1 MPVLISGVLKDATGT
16 PVQNCTIQLKACR
29 TSTTVVVNTVASE
42 NPDDA
47 GRYSMDVEQGQY
59 TVTLLVEGYPPSH
72 AGVITVYDDSKP
84 GTLNDFLG
92 AMTEDDVRPEALRRF
107 EAMVEEV
114 ARQASEA
121 SRNATVAGQASEQ
134 AQTSAGQAAES
145 ATAAVNAV
153 GAAEA
158 SATQAASSAA
168 SAESSAGTATTKAGE
183 ASASAASADT
193 ARTAAAASAA
203 AAKTSEANADAS
215 RTAAGDSAAAAA
227 ASATAAQT
235 SAARAGASETAAKTS
250 ETQAASSAGDAGASA
265 TAAAAS
271 EKAAKTSETSA
282 RTSETNAATSASTAA
297 ASATAASSSASEA
310 SSHAAASD
318 TSASLAAQSSTA
330 AGAAATRAEDAAKR
344 AEDIADVI
352 SLEDASLTKKGIVK
366 LSSATDSDSEALAAT
381 PKAVKDVMSE
391 TQTKAPL
398 DSPAFTGTPT
408 TPTPPDDAKGL
419 QTANAEFVRKLIAAL
434 VGSVPE
440 SLDTLQEL
448 ADALG
453 NDPNFATTIVNK
465 LAGKQPLDDTLTAL
479 SGKSVDGLIEYVG
492 LRETINRA
500 GDALQKSQNG
510 ADIPD
515 KKQFARTIGAV
526 TSTSVT
532 FGESGWFKI
541 ATVFMPQ
548 ATSTAVIKLY
558 GGSGY
563 NVGSFEQA
571 AISELVLRAGNGSP
585 VGITATLWRRSPA
598 AANEIAWINTSGDSY
613 DIYINIG
620 RYAYGL
626 IAQYDYTSNAGVIL
640 HTSPEF
646 SETKPANATNG
657 QTYTLF
663 NSLMKPTASDVG
675 ALPITGGRLNGS
687 LGIGTDNALGG
698 NSIVFGDNDTG
709 FKWHSDGVLGIYANN
724 AQVGYI
730 DNSGLHMLADIRTT
744 GTVRAGNV
752 KNIALTS
759 SNNST
764 LNAQFHLWGDGNR
777 PTVIEL
783 DDDQGWHLY
792 SQRNP
797 DGSIRFMVNG
807 EIFSTGSIHA
817 GANTIS
823 TDGNI
828 YGSLWGGWLNDWINN
843 TIINRYVQDVR
854 LGGIEYAQAWNGP
867 GFHDTPG
874 YVITGVTNGNSDE
887 LIDGVHR
894 RPLQKLIG
902 GVWYNVASI

>member
-1 MPVLISGVLKDATGT
+1 MPVLISGVLKDGAGT

-59 TVTLLVEGYPPSH
+59 AVTLLVEGYPPSH

-121 SRNATVAGQASEQ
+121 LRNATAAGQASEQ

-145 ATAAVNAV
+145 ATAAVNAA

-193 ARTAAAASAA
+193 ARTEAAASAA

-215 RTAAGDSAAAAA
+215 RTAAGDSATAAA
-227 ASATAAQT
+227 ASATAAQA
-235 SAARAGASETAAKTS
+235 SAERAGASETAAKTS
-250 ETQAASSAGDAGASA
+250 ETQAASSAGEAGASA

-271 EKAAKTSETSA
+271 EKVAAASA
-282 RTSETNAATSASTAA
+282 AEAKTSETNAATSASTAA
-297 ASATAASSSASEA
+297 GSATAASSSASAA
-310 SSHAAASD
+310 STHAAASD

-330 AGAAATRAEDAAKR
+330 AGAAATRAEEAAKR

-366 LSSATDSDSEALAAT
+366 LSSAADSDSEVLAAT
-381 PKAVKDVMSE
+381 PKAVKTVMGE
-391 TQTKAPL
+391 VQTKAPL

-453 NDPNFATTIVNK
+453 NDPNFATTVLNK

-500 GDALQKSQNG
+500 AGALQKDQNG

-558 GGSGY
+558 GGSGF

-626 IAQYDYTSNAGVIL
+626 IAQYDCTSNAGVIL

-663 NSLMKPTASDVG
+663 NSLMKPTAGDVE
-675 ALPITGGRLNGS
+675 ALSVSGGRLNGP

-709 FKWHSDGVLGIYANN
+709 LKQNGDGILDIFANNQHTVRVAPGEMIVLGAI
-724 AQVGYI
+724 
-730 DNSGLHMLADIRTT
+730 
-744 GTVRAGNV
+744 RAGNG
-752 KNIALTS
+752 KKLSLTS
-759 SNNST
+759 TNNSA
-764 LNAQFHLWGDGNR
+764 LNAGFNLWGDGGNS

-783 DDDQGWHLY
+783 GDDQGWHLY
-792 SQRNP
+792 SQRNT
-797 DGSIRFMVNG
+797 DGSIQFVVNG
-807 EIFSTGSIHA
+807 QVIPD
-817 GANTIS
+817 NY
-823 TDGNI
+823 GNFDAR
-828 YGSLWGGWLNDWINN
+828 YLSSGNVYTKGESD
-843 TIINRYVQDVR
+843 NRYVQNIQRGAPVWPGKVD
-854 LGGIEYAQAWNGP
+854 EYGPNEAPAGCFLTQAR
-867 GFHDTPG
+867 HDPTTA
-874 YVITGVTNGNSDE
+874 YGVTFAY
-887 LIDGVHR
+887 
-894 RPLQKLIG
+894 RPLQMWVGNGWRTING
-902 GVWYNVASI
+902 